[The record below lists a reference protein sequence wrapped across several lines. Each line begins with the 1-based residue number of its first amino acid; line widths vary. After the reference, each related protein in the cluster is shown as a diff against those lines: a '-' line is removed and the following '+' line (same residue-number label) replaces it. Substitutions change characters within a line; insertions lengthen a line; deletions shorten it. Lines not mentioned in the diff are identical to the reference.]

1 MKNAI
6 ALTIMLLS
14 LNTHACNQ
22 VIKAVYGPFFSVS
35 FYQEILSDFHA
46 NIEKISDCKIAIKVE
61 PTHEKFIM
69 ALVKGEAD
77 MSLIPG
83 FYYDA
88 LQPYGLRAVY
98 ETKVEFS
105 NILIA
110 NKKIMS
116 SPDIS
121 QLRGKSIMVQG
132 VYSRGYFMLQ
142 HWLAKSGLSGQ
153 VNIDYG
159 HRHDVI
165 GIRLL
170 KKQGVAGVISTAIFN
185 RLPQKLKDQYIT
197 VKKSSSLKSLLIIS
211 ERSPVALKPLIENSI
226 QHMTFG
232 EWGTVTN
239 TKEYPQRIE
248 DFRQQLSALIKSQD
262 GLILKPP
269 KISL

>member
-1 MKNAI
+1 MKTSI
-6 ALTIMLLS
+6 ALFMILLS
-14 LNTHACNQ
+14 FNAQACNQ
-22 VIKAVYGPFFSVS
+22 VIKTVYGPFFSVS

-46 NIEKISDCKIAIKVE
+46 NIEKLTQCKVSMEIE

-69 ALVKGEAD
+69 ALVKGEAHI
-77 MSLIPG
+77 SLIPG

-88 LQPYGLRAVY
+88 LKPYDISAIF

-110 NKKIMS
+110 NKKLMS
-116 SPDIS
+116 SPS
-121 QLRGKSIMVQG
+121 MEQLRGKSIMVQG

-142 HWLAKSGLSGQ
+142 HWLAESNLSGQ

-170 KKQGVAGVISTAIFN
+170 KKQGQAGIISTAIFN
-185 RLPQKLKDQYIT
+185 RLPENLKNQYVT
-197 VKKSSSLKSLLIIS
+197 VKKSSPLKSLLVMS
-211 ERSPVALKPLIENSI
+211 NLAPVTLKPAIINSI

-232 EWGTVTN
+232 EWGEVTS

-248 DFRQQLSALIKSQD
+248 DFRQQLKALIKSQD
-262 GLILKPP
+262 K
-269 KISL
+269 